1 MKETRLVLRDHVAE
15 AVAERDNAA
24 RWRAQGLVYDDRAL
38 LERSEEA
45 RRESERLAVAGGLCI
60 HCFRGGRELA
70 QSECPGTI
78 KAPAP
83 VRLDVEAELTTAMAD
98 GDPTR
103 GGWEDACFTPEAR
116 RFFAQHAI
124 GWQNLA
130 VTVWP
135 QPKSDR
141 IAQAALRAAMRAAV
155 EELEAERWAS
165 DAAAIKFRNDHYG
178 PSVTLGAWGLLTAER
193 RDFWRKE
200 HAAAEAA
207 LVKSESKKVPLG
219 NSDSSPMESGQPPNR
234 VGKRSVRELFAERAP
249 SVLWAAAWVLAMGL
263 GLCIPAILL
272 RLMGVL

>member
-1 MKETRLVLRDHVAE
+1 MADGWQELTAW
-15 AVAERDNAA
+15 AVRQRNHAQEQ
-24 RWRAQGLVYDDRAL
+24 RARAL
-38 LERSEEA
+38 ATDDTALMRQ
-45 RRESERLAVAGGLCI
+45 SERGRLHGERAAIACGLCI
-60 HCFRGGRELA
+60 HCFRDGRELA

-98 GDPTR
+98 GDASR
-103 GGWEDACFTPEAR
+103 GEWENALDTPAVR

-155 EELEAERWAS
+155 EELEAERWAR
-165 DAAAIKFRNDHYG
+165 DAAVIKFRNDHYG
-178 PSVTLGAWGLLTAER
+178 PTVTLGAWGLLTEER
-193 RDFWRKE
+193 RDLWRRK
-200 HAAAEAA
+200 HAEAA
-207 LVKSESKKVPLG
+207 RVKLAGKKDSLA
-219 NSDSSPMESGQPPNR
+219 NSDSSPMELGQLPTA
-234 VGKRSVRELFAERAP
+234 VSKRSVRELFAKRARG
-249 SVLWAAAWVLAMGL
+249 VLWVAAWVLAMGL